1 MDNNVSNLREENSF
15 EEKMGNLLFTLVPLA
30 LFLIVSFTTL
40 GLLRGLAMYFV
51 SSTLMLIS
59 WSIEIYLKDEVVNK
73 MNKIITFIYWL
84 LITTLSVILIF
95 KLFNFLYWY

>member
-1 MDNNVSNLREENSF
+1 MYYIRKVFLNKRLKGDVLQIDNNVSNLREENSF

-51 SSTLMLIS
+51 SSTLMLI
-59 WSIEIYLKDEVVNK
+59 YRLLK
-73 MNKIITFIYWL
+73 FI
-84 LITTLSVILIF
+84 
-95 KLFNFLYWY
+95 